1 MESCRSLSILW
12 LPGNKNMILTNTVQV
27 ITPTRKAMRQVFTF
41 FHAFLV
47 FFLFSYAPCPCVLI
61 LPRSYHGYVTIICRV
76 HSWSDNLSEIAV
88 YKRCSARAK
97 LLLFFLLIRPIVVV
111 VLPSSLSSP
120 SLKYYTILYFH
131 GVNYKC

>member
-27 ITPTRKAMRQVFTF
+27 ITPTRKAMRQVFIF

-97 LLLFFLLIRPIVVV
+97 LLLFFCLLDLLLLLFYRPRCLHRLFSITRF
-111 VLPSSLSSP
+111 
-120 SLKYYTILYFH
+120 YIFM
-131 GVNYKC
+131 G